1 MRRKVLAAVL
11 SLCLAALQL
20 TGCGNEVT
28 ENNDVSKAVQTTTSQ
43 TSSETQTESSASD
56 TETTTTTSETTEET
70 TTTQSESESET
81 ETTTTAET
89 TTTTEKAVEASGSL
103 ETSSS
108 SAAPATTTAAKT
120 TTKSAATTAQ
130 TTKSAAAT
138 TTAATKATTK
148 PSSPQTQATT
158 KAPAASSSNVKF
170 YQDRLYV
177 AGDSIAYGFCAY
189 GYIPYEHNIAKGS
202 LAMRNYTTPGWY
214 NEFDVG
220 GRKVMC
226 MDAVIAKQPKLLY
239 VSMGM
244 NDINITSAQTYASN
258 YVGFLKKVRAN
269 VPNCIIVAANITPTL
284 PRRSDFN
291 VTRIQNC
298 NAAMINAVKAMND
311 PNIILFD
318 AYSVVSGG
326 GTYMV
331 SSYSAGDGIHLAG
344 VTYQKILARL
354 AVVLDQYGVKEKLGA

>member
-1 MRRKVLAAVL
+1 
-11 SLCLAALQL
+11 
-20 TGCGNEVT
+20 
-28 ENNDVSKAVQTTTSQ
+28 
-43 TSSETQTESSASD
+43 
-56 TETTTTTSETTEET
+56 
-70 TTTQSESESET
+70 
-81 ETTTTAET
+81 
-89 TTTTEKAVEASGSL
+89 
-103 ETSSS
+103 
-108 SAAPATTTAAKT
+108 
-120 TTKSAATTAQ
+120 
-130 TTKSAAAT
+130 
-138 TTAATKATTK
+138 
-148 PSSPQTQATT
+148 
-158 KAPAASSSNVKF
+158 
-170 YQDRLYV
+170 
-177 AGDSIAYGFCAY
+177 
-189 GYIPYEHNIAKGS
+189 
-202 LAMRNYTTPGWY
+202 MRNYTTPGWY

>member
-1 MRRKVLAAVL
+1 M
-11 SLCLAALQL
+11 
-20 TGCGNEVT
+20 
-28 ENNDVSKAVQTTTSQ
+28 
-43 TSSETQTESSASD
+43 
-56 TETTTTTSETTEET
+56 
-70 TTTQSESESET
+70 
-81 ETTTTAET
+81 
-89 TTTTEKAVEASGSL
+89 
-103 ETSSS
+103 
-108 SAAPATTTAAKT
+108 
-120 TTKSAATTAQ
+120 
-130 TTKSAAAT
+130 
-138 TTAATKATTK
+138 
-148 PSSPQTQATT
+148 
-158 KAPAASSSNVKF
+158 
-170 YQDRLYV
+170 

-269 VPNCIIVAANITPTL
+269 VPNCIIVAANITPIASEKK
-284 PRRSDFN
+284 RFHRYN
-291 VTRIQNC
+291 NIKNA
-298 NAAMINAVKAMND
+298 NAAMNAAVKAMND

-354 AVVLDQYGVKEKLGA
+354 ADRA